1 MICNKLTERGSLCS
15 YLLTVIVSVYVI
27 IDLYIKAMICNKLTE
42 RGSLCSYL
50 LTVIIVVYMS

>member
-1 MICNKLTERGSLCS
+1 MLLFADCNYR
-15 YLLTVIVSVYVI
+15 SVYVI
-27 IDLYIKAMICNKLTE
+27 IVLYIKAMICNKLTE